1 MPRNLTENFYWP
13 KETQRALAPPRGAPR
28 EAQHTRARQEAQ
40 VRPGG
45 LCPPRVPPD
54 RLFAL

>member
-1 MPRNLTENFYWP
+1 MGQ
-13 KETQRALAPPRGAPR
+13 KEHNGPWLRLVSAPR
-28 EAQHTRARQEAQ
+28 EAQPTKARQEAQ